1 MAKLVVMDLLE
12 VQAPDDGRHIE
23 SGSIGWQPGAVVR
36 YLNVLPAG
44 VCWMRISKDVAAR
57 EIDVVE
63 IHVKT

>member
-1 MAKLVVMDLLE
+1 MATWCCSK
-12 VQAPDDGRHIE
+12 I
-23 SGSIGWQPGAVVR
+23 
-36 YLNVLPAG
+36 NVLPAG